1 MVTRRPSST
10 SHVACRYRLRFRRS
24 THHVWDHRCKSLDLP
39 WRDPRSE
46 CVDGTRD
53 NDRSCERGQAR
64 PECTPRRSRTATRS
78 RRPKLS
84 FSEFVGIDSE
94 VNTYVDAEKGQAPK
108 SNEGTHA
115 RESDPRR
122 ESGFR

>member
-10 SHVACRYRLRFRRS
+10 SYTARRYRLRFRRS
-24 THHVWDHRCKSLDLP
+24 THNVRHHRCKSLDLP

-64 PECTPRRSRTATRS
+64 PECTPTRS

-84 FSEFVGIDSE
+84 FSEFVGIDLE

-122 ESGFR
+122 ESG